1 MNEARFYTQQ
11 PEAQLGDRITGTCVT
26 MCTPKTGRVT
36 EVIGPITHPD
46 CGGYRYRIVDTGEF
60 YSNGRPVEPI
70 VYYSHHSE
78 G

>member
-11 PEAQLGDRITGTCVT
+11 PEAGVGDIITGTCVT
-26 MCTPKTGRVT
+26 MNTLKTGRVT

-60 YSNGRPVEPI
+60 YSSGAPIEPI
-70 VYYSHHSE
+70 AY
-78 G
+78 

>member
-11 PEAQLGDRITGTCVT
+11 PEAATGDRIAGRCVT
-26 MCTPKTGRVT
+26 MNTLTTGTVT
-36 EVIGPITHPD
+36 DVIGPITHPD

-60 YSNGRPVEPI
+60 YSNGRPVELI